1 MLKNIYLSDR
11 FFYLAGVC
19 IFLFGLSFSF
29 PILFIFSKFF
39 LLVFLV
45 VCIIDWLLVSKTLPD
60 IDCSRKV
67 TIKLSLGDP
76 QLVTYTLTNEST
88 KDLDITVIDELP
100 YQLQLRDQIISEEL
114 LSGKSIVQDLV
125 ITPLIRGLYK
135 FGDIN
140 LYVSNPRLGIVQQRK
155 KISATENSEVY
166 PSIIQM
172 KKYELQVFSKTA
184 FLSGIR
190 KARKIGESD
199 EFEHIR
205 PYIQGDNI
213 KKINWKATSRKN
225 QLMINEYQNTR
236 SQTIYCI
243 IDKGRAMK
251 MPFHDMTLL
260 DHAINSSLVISN
272 IILKKYDKVG
282 LITFSNKIGAIVKAS
297 SKHGQLELISKKLY
311 DQKTDFKEPSFELL
325 FYTIRKQIQRRSII
339 LMYSNFENMIEVDRN
354 LPYLKSIAKKHL
366 LVLILFINTEI
377 QDAAEKECTSKSEIY
392 LKTFADK
399 AIYEK
404 EKISQLLNIHGIQT
418 ILTKPEDLSVNVI
431 NKYLDFKNK
440 RAQ

>member
-1 MLKNIYLSDR
+1 MLKNIYLNDR
-11 FFYLAGVC
+11 FFYGAGFC
-19 IFLFGLSFSF
+19 ILLFGLSFSF
-29 PILFIFSKFF
+29 PNLLFIAKVALLAFLFICLLDLYLINSK
-39 LLVFLV
+39 VRNITCTRNV
-45 VCIIDWLLVSKTLPD
+45 ID
-60 IDCSRKV
+60 R
-67 TIKLSLGDP
+67 LSLGDP
-76 QLVTYTLTNEST
+76 QNVTYNLANTSNS
-88 KDLDITVIDELP
+88 DLDITLVDELP
-100 YQLQLRDQIISEEL
+100 YQLQYRDEIISGPINK
-114 LSGKSIVQDLV
+114 GKEVVKNFS
-125 ITPLIRGLYK
+125 ITPLLRGLYK

-140 LYVSNPRLGIVQQRK
+140 LYVSNPRLGFVQLRK
-155 KISATENSEVY
+155 SINAVKESVVY

-184 FLSGIR
+184 SLSGIR

-213 KKINWKATSRKN
+213 RSINWKATSRKN

-236 SQTIYCI
+236 SQTVYSI

-251 MPFHDMTLL
+251 MPFLDMTLL
-260 DHAINSSLVISN
+260 DHAINSALVISN
-272 IILKKYDKVG
+272 IILKKYDKAG
-282 LITFSNKIGAIVKAS
+282 LITFSNKIGSMVKAS

-325 FYTIRKQIQRRSII
+325 YYTIRKQISQRSIL
-339 LMYSNFENMIEVDRN
+339 LMYSNFENMVDVERN

-377 QDAAEKECTSKSEIY
+377 LDAANIECSSKAEIY

-399 AIYEK
+399 ALYEK
-404 EKISQLLNIHGIQT
+404 QKISQLLNIHGIQT
-418 ILTKPEDLSVNVI
+418 ILTKPEDLSINVI
-431 NKYLDFKNK
+431 NKYLEFKSK